1 MNTKLSY
8 TNSNTNTNST
18 NKLLHSPKDILKD
31 FWDKKIWE
39 VDLKYITNQTILNIF
54 KQYLKLKNDYSNN
67 NTHINFDS
75 DFHVNISNNKKEIKK
90 LIHKFKKD
98 NLNFLKIHADCIY
111 EYHQIINQIFMNKN
125 LKWDKEYFEINNI
138 DNIQIQLVT
147 KDIITHYKHF
157 SKYINPI
164 EPISTN
170 ITNIDDKLKYN
181 LDTFGDGFIGHINK
195 RLADSTCP
203 FVIIDVENILKSYKI
218 QYFLKSIL
226 SPEEYTE
233 YFETWTNGYFQID
246 PDLELSNTNTLTNI
260 SLSQYS
266 TKTKYIEPFTSLN
279 LNINIKIKLLKIIIE
294 HLLQNYNTINIITTN
309 KSESIKNNENFVLTE
324 KDYFI
329 PIKYN
334 KHDIREQDDHLIL
347 FLYTMMKKKDINV
360 ILLSN
365 DKFKWYS
372 EPDNSYYPDYP
383 SNFKFLYD
391 FDTWTK
397 KLIIGNAYTPDI
409 YKFDSKCFLFP
420 FINFPII
427 SEDYIG
433 WVNNSNNNLDDK
445 WESYNKIKSKF
456 YLKSVD
462 TQFKSLYFYLLKLSV
477 GYNVD
482 SDLDLKFINW
492 IMDYLVELKKAFTK
506 IFDFLNSNTKKEIFK
521 ISLENKNKFFSNE
534 QIDNFLFSITKYKT
548 MIELFQIIKVIG
560 IKIYPNDKKFIL
572 FIISIFSSLIEI
584 YDGINDN
591 LYKIRKLSNSNS
603 NLNTLFTE
611 LNHTFIFIRK
621 QGYFK
626 KNIYLD

>member
-1 MNTKLSY
+1 MNINLPNTN
-8 TNSNTNTNST
+8 TNSNTNST
-18 NKLLHSPKDILKD
+18 NKFTHSPKDILKD
-31 FWDKKIWE
+31 FWDKQIWE
-39 VDLKYITNQTILNIF
+39 VDLKHIQNQNILNIF
-54 KQYLKLKNDYSNN
+54 KQYHKLSNDYNNN

-75 DFHVNISNNKKEIKK
+75 DFHVNIINNKKEIKK
-90 LIHKFKKD
+90 QIHKFKKD
-98 NLNFLKIHADCIY
+98 NLNFLKIHADCFY
-111 EYHQIINQIFMNKN
+111 EYHQIINKIFINKN
-125 LKWDKEYFEINNI
+125 MEWDKEFAPINNT
-138 DNIQIQLVT
+138 QIQLIP

-157 SKYINPI
+157 TKYISPI
-164 EPISTN
+164 EPDSSTN
-170 ITNIDDKLKYN
+170 IIEKLKYN
-181 LDTFGDGFIGHINK
+181 LDILGGGLCEYINK
-195 RLADSTCP
+195 WVLDNNKP
-203 FVIIDVENILKSYKI
+203 FVIIDVENILKSSKI

-226 SPEEYTE
+226 DPEEYLK

-279 LNINIKIKLLKIIIE
+279 LNINIKIKLLKIIIK
-294 HLLQNYNTINIITTN
+294 HLLQNYNTISIITTN
-309 KSESIKNNENFVLTE
+309 KSESVKNNDFFELTT
-324 KDYFI
+324 KDYFM
-329 PIKYN
+329 PIHYN

-347 FLYTMMKKKDINV
+347 FLYTLMKKKDINV
-360 ILLSN
+360 LLLSN

-372 EPDNSYYPDYP
+372 EPDNTDLDYP

-397 KLIIGNAYTPDI
+397 ELIIGKAYMPDI
-409 YKFDSKCFLFP
+409 YKIDSKCFLFP

-433 WVNNSNNNLDDK
+433 WKNNPSNNPNNNPDDN
-445 WESYNKIKSKF
+445 WDSCNKIKSKF
-456 YLKSVD
+456 YLKYVD

-477 GYNVD
+477 GYKVEV
-482 SDLDLKFINW
+482 DLKFINW
-492 IMDYLVELKKAFTK
+492 IMDYLVELSKSFTK
-506 IFDFLNSNTKKEIFK
+506 IFDFLNSHTKKEIFK
-521 ISLENKNKFFSNE
+521 ISLENKNKYFSNE
-534 QIDNFLFSITKYKT
+534 QIDNLKFSITKFIT
-548 MIELFQIIKVIG
+548 MIELFQIIKIIG

-572 FIISIFSSLIEI
+572 FTISIFSSIIEI
-584 YDGINDN
+584 YDEINAN

-611 LNHTFIFIRK
+611 LAHTFIFIRK